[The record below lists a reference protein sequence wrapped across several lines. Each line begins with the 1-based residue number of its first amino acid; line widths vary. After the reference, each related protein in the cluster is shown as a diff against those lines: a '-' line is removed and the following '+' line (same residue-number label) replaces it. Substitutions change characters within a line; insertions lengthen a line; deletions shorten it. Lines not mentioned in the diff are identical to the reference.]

1 MVGHS
6 GERIGLMTKRRIL
19 MLSSDFLPNI
29 GGVAAYVYEV
39 SKQLLQEGHEVTILT
54 KYDGFGWQIREEI
67 LDGLR
72 VIRVPFAPV
81 KKLQDLEYV
90 VRTRKI
96 IKDLIAREAID
107 IIHWHT
113 LNKDA
118 KVMRGIQFPKGVI
131 VHTNHFVWFRE
142 MYRAGQFAKLQRM
155 IPFTDHIIA
164 PSHEIEEMS
173 RAVFPDGGV
182 TRIPNG
188 VDPTSFYPDGTLGAK
203 TRLDYGIPDDH
214 TVVVTTNRM
223 SEEKGMG
230 YLIDAIPELLQKYEK
245 LSFIMAGDGPEL
257 RYFEGKI
264 SESTRNNPRV
274 HFLGRIRNNDILP
287 IVNAGDIFLQTSLEE
302 GCSISVLEAMACAKP
317 VVATLVGG
325 NPDIVRHDVTGV
337 MIAPKS
343 SKAVAQG
350 LEKLISN
357 PDKATLYGENGKK
370 AVHEELNWE
379 QLTKRIVALY
389 NESLAQKLG

>member
-1 MVGHS
+1 MD
-6 GERIGLMTKRRIL
+6 LMTKRRIL

-39 SKQLLQEGHEVTILT
+39 SKQLLQEGHEVTVLT
-54 KYDGFGWQIREEI
+54 KYDGFGWKIREEM

-96 IKDLIAREAID
+96 IKELIARKTID
-107 IIHWHT
+107 VIHWHT
-113 LNKDA
+113 LNKDS
-118 KVMRGIQFPKGVI
+118 KVMRGIQFPQGVI

-164 PSHEIEEMS
+164 PSYEIEEMS
-173 RAVFPDGGV
+173 RAVFPDDGV

-188 VDPTSFYPDGTLGAK
+188 VDPASFYPDRQLGAK
-203 TRLDYGIPDDH
+203 MRLELGVPDDH

-230 YLIDAIPELLQKYEK
+230 YLIDAIPDLLRKYEK
-245 LSFIMAGDGPEL
+245 LSFVLAGDGPEL
-257 RYFEGKI
+257 NYFEKKI
-264 SESTRNNPRV
+264 SESTRKSPRV
-274 HFLGRIRNNDILP
+274 HFLGRIRNSDILP

-317 VVATLVGG
+317 VVATMVGG
-325 NPDIVRHDVTGV
+325 NPDIVRHRVTGV

-343 SKAVAQG
+343 SDAVAQG
-350 LEKLISN
+350 LEKLIS
-357 PDKATLYGENGKK
+357 DTEKAVLYGENGKNVIQ
-370 AVHEELNWE
+370 AELNWE
-379 QLTKRIVALY
+379 QLTKRIIALY
-389 NESLAQKLG
+389 NESLVRKLG

>member
-1 MVGHS
+1 MVS
-6 GERIGLMTKRRIL
+6 YRGERIDLMTKRRIL

-39 SKQLLQEGHEVTILT
+39 SKQLLQEGHEVTVLT
-54 KYDGFGWQIREEI
+54 KYDGFGWKIREEM

-96 IKDLIAREAID
+96 IKGLIARKAID
-107 IIHWHT
+107 VIHWHT
-113 LNKDA
+113 LNKDS
-118 KVMRGIQFPKGVI
+118 KVMRGIQFPQGVI

-164 PSHEIEEMS
+164 PSYEIEEMS
-173 RAVFPDGGV
+173 RAVFPDDGV

-188 VDPTSFYPDGTLGAK
+188 VDPASFYPDRELGAK
-203 TRLDYGIPDDH
+203 MRLDLGVPDDH

-230 YLIDAIPELLQKYEK
+230 YLIDAIPDLLRKYEK
-245 LSFIMAGDGPEL
+245 LSFVLAGDGPEL
-257 RYFEGKI
+257 NYFEKKI
-264 SESTRNNPRV
+264 SESTRKSPRV
-274 HFLGRIRNNDILP
+274 HFLGRIRNSDILP

-317 VVATLVGG
+317 VVATLIGG
-325 NPDIVRHDVTGV
+325 NPDIVRHGVTGV

-343 SKAVAQG
+343 SDAVAQG
-350 LEKLISN
+350 LEKLIS
-357 PDKATLYGENGKK
+357 DTEKAVLYGENGKN
-370 AVHEELNWE
+370 AVQDELNWE

-389 NESLAQKLG
+389 NKSLVRKLG

>member
-1 MVGHS
+1 
-6 GERIGLMTKRRIL
+6 MTKRRIL

-39 SKQLLQEGHEVTILT
+39 SKQLLQEGHEVTVLT
-54 KYDGFGWQIREEI
+54 KYDGFGWKIREEM

-96 IKDLIAREAID
+96 IKELIARKTID
-107 IIHWHT
+107 VIHWHT
-113 LNKDA
+113 LNKDS
-118 KVMRGIQFPKGVI
+118 KVMRGIQFPQGVI

-164 PSHEIEEMS
+164 PSYEIEEMS
-173 RAVFPDGGV
+173 RAVFPDDGV

-188 VDPTSFYPDGTLGAK
+188 VDPASFYPDRQLGAK
-203 TRLDYGIPDDH
+203 MRLELGVPDDH

-230 YLIDAIPELLQKYEK
+230 YLIDAIPDLLRKYEK
-245 LSFIMAGDGPEL
+245 LSFVLAGDGPEL
-257 RYFEGKI
+257 NYFEKKI
-264 SESTRNNPRV
+264 SESTRKSPRV
-274 HFLGRIRNNDILP
+274 HFLGRIRNSDILP

-317 VVATLVGG
+317 VVATMVGG
-325 NPDIVRHDVTGV
+325 NPDIVRHRVTGV

-343 SKAVAQG
+343 SDAVAQG
-350 LEKLISN
+350 LEKLIS
-357 PDKATLYGENGKK
+357 DTEKAVLYGENGKNVIQ
-370 AVHEELNWE
+370 AELNWG
-379 QLTKRIVALY
+379 QLTKRIIALY
-389 NESLAQKLG
+389 NESLVRKLG